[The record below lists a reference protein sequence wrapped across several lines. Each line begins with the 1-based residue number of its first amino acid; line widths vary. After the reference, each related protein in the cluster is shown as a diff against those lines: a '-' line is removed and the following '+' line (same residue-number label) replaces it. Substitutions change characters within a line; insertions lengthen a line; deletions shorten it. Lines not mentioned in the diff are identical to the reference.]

1 MERIMRLTR
10 LITYVSIFL
19 ISFSVSTATECPNLS
34 DVNFGPCMM
43 IIGWGWN
50 GDDCV
55 QLGGCGSTDFEGND
69 YSDYLFGSYQSCMGT
84 CPCLEGYVE
93 CFVDPCEVTD
103 CPAFPYATCEADYC
117 GGCNANFYQN
127 SELVND
133 ECDESEA
140 CSQEFQGSGDVTQD
154 GEVNV
159 LDIVMSVN
167 IILSGIAHT
176 EEELCILDMNEDGA
190 INVLDIILIIDI
202 ILNPADTS
210 YLINSGTSYGEC
222 WGYCISELD
231 LQGTEANFQI
241 YGWWEDDPDFP
252 SLFLEATIS
261 IMEWNGILDSFN
273 FDEYI
278 ELDDVYGCPDCADG
292 GSEWI
297 EITHEGI
304 TKRVTF
310 EAYNSIPGND
320 DLVIQLRALRTYYYN
335 ILEPWE

>member
-1 MERIMRLTR
+1 MEEIMRKNG
-10 LITYVSIFL
+10 LIGYFFISIL
-19 ISFSVSTATECPNLS
+19 SFSVSTATECPNLS
-34 DVNFGPCMM
+34 EVDFGPCFM

-69 YSDYLFGSYQSCMGT
+69 YSDYLFGSYQSCMET

-103 CPAFPYATCEADYC
+103 CPAYPNATCEADYC
-117 GGCNANFYQN
+117 GGCNANFYEN
-127 SELVND
+127 GEWVND
-133 ECDESEA
+133 ECVELETNCGDGDLNGDGSINVLDVVATINVILSGIPPTEDEMCRSDLN
-140 CSQEFQGSGDVTQD
+140 SDGDI
-154 GEVNV
+154 NV
-159 LDIVMSVN
+159 LDIVIMVQF
-167 IILSGIAHT
+167 
-176 EEELCILDMNEDGA
+176 
-190 INVLDIILIIDI
+190 
-202 ILNPADTS
+202 ILNPLDLS

-252 SLFLEATIS
+252 TLSIESTIS
-261 IMEWNGILDSFN
+261 TNEWNEILDSFN
-273 FDEYI
+273 FDEYTQ
-278 ELDDVYGCPDCADG
+278 LDDVYGCPDCADG

-297 EITHEGI
+297 EITHDGM

-310 EAYNSIPGND
+310 EAYNSIPEHN
-320 DLVIQLRALRTYYYN
+320 DLVIQLRELRAYYYN
-335 ILEPWE
+335 IIDLWGE

>member
-1 MERIMRLTR
+1 MERIMRLPR
-10 LITYVSIFL
+10 IFIYVSILLF
-19 ISFSVSTATECPNLS
+19 SFSLSKGTECPDLS
-34 DVNFGPCMM
+34 EIDFGPCFM

-50 GDDCV
+50 SDDCV
-55 QLGGCGSTDFEGND
+55 QLGGCGSSDFEGND
-69 YSDYLFGSYQSCMGT
+69 YSEYLYWSYADCMNT
-84 CPCLEGYVE
+84 CPCIEGYVQ

-117 GGCNANFYQN
+117 GGCNTNFYQN
-127 SELVND
+127 GELVND
-133 ECDESEA
+133 ECGEPEA
-140 CSQEFQGSGDVTQD
+140 CSQGLQGSGDVTQD
-154 GEVNV
+154 DEVNV
-159 LDIVMSVN
+159 LDVVMSVN

-210 YLINSGTSYGEC
+210 YLINSGTSYGLC

-231 LQGTEANFQI
+231 LQGTEANFEI
-241 YGWWEDDPDFP
+241 YGWWEDDLDFP
-252 SLFLEATIS
+252 SLSLDATIS
-261 IMEWNGILDSFN
+261 IMQWNGILNSFS

-278 ELDDVYGCPDCADG
+278 QLDDVYGCPDCSDG

-320 DLVIQLRALRTYYYN
+320 ELVIQLRELRAYYYN
-335 ILEPWE
+335 ILNP